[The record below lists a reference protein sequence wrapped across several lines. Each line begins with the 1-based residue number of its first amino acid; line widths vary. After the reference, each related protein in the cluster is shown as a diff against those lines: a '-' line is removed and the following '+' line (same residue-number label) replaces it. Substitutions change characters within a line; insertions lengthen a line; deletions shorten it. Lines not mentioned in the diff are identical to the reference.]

1 MDTLTLTSLP
11 LNPLLQVA
19 DMKGELEDGFR
30 MSINGPPSMTRSF
43 STTSSMCEPFSP
55 PSAQS
60 SPQAHVEVE
69 PPYGSSMAFDFSPP
83 SVYGTSYLDPDLKPQ
98 MERAAYL
105 ETFLHDGYPAMQR
118 RAYPG
123 ELESYS
129 FDSSQLLDPAIS
141 QPFAAHSGSFSSS
154 YNGSL
159 MDAEIGAATFDAPP
173 SINAAVCI
181 PEVCEVSLY
190 ASGDALGR
198 LPLGNAPEQPRGS
211 FGSSDS
217 EVAPC
222 QPFLF
227 SNAKNME
234 RPEGSGRK
242 FSHEKRKKDCFAK
255 RAEQIAR
262 KTAKP
267 IQATE
272 NDSQGEEGP
281 SVGFLEIK
289 RISPGGFTCGIDGCG
304 KSFNRKEHLKRH
316 FNTYVTESPSL
327 PFLCLLAANK

>member
-1 MDTLTLTSLP
+1 
-11 LNPLLQVA
+11 
-19 DMKGELEDGFR
+19 
-30 MSINGPPSMTRSF
+30 
-43 STTSSMCEPFSP
+43 
-55 PSAQS
+55 
-60 SPQAHVEVE
+60 
-69 PPYGSSMAFDFSPP
+69 MAFDFSPP

-105 ETFLHDGYPAMQR
+105 ETFLHDGYPALQR
-118 RAYPG
+118 RTYPG

-141 QPFAAHSGSFSSS
+141 QPFAAHGGSFSSS

-159 MDAEIGAATFDAPP
+159 MDAEIRAATFDAPP

-181 PEVCEVSLY
+181 PEVCEVSMY

-198 LPLGNAPEQPRGS
+198 LPLGNTPEQSRGS

-217 EVAPC
+217 EVAPWEWSKV
-222 QPFLF
+222 L
-227 SNAKNME
+227 A
-234 RPEGSGRK
+234 RK
-242 FSHEKRKKDCFAK
+242 TQKDCFAK

-267 IQATE
+267 IQVAE

-316 FNTYVTESPSL
+316 FNTTHEENL
-327 PFLCLLAANK
+327 IKCPFCKEKTRNLLTDTIISSTTSRSTLNRVLTVE